1 MTPEISVVVPV
12 YKGVRFLR
20 EALESVKAQTFA
32 DWECLCV
39 DDGSKDGSGALLDE
53 IAAGEPRIRV
63 FHRENGGTSVARNF
77 ALSQVRGKYVA
88 FLDEDDVY
96 HPKMLEALHAAAERT
111 GADVVGCEFLK
122 FDENAHPAWTEEPPD
137 ESRWQVAGSERLKDW
152 ISRYYD
158 GVPFEVWRNLYRREL
173 AVGHEFPPGV
183 RVEQDLYWHYTLL
196 PRVGKYVRIPWTGYA
211 WRASSIGGFLHPD
224 PESLISLPKSDLAI
238 VRATKG
244 LALSPAQELEF
255 KLRMS
260 KFLDWCVFRHLHNG
274 QPLGRTDARRLRD
287 AMAAL
292 AREGVGLDHVLR
304 GHKRLLWRLFML
316 TGCVGWVRSWKKGAV
331 T

>member
-1 MTPEISVVVPV
+1 MTPEISIIIPV

-53 IAAGEPRIRV
+53 LAVGEPRIRV

-77 ALSQVRGKYVA
+77 ALSQVRGRYVA

-96 HPKMLEALHAAAERT
+96 HPRLLETLHGAAVRT
-111 GADVVGCEFLK
+111 GADVVGCEFQK

-137 ESRWQVAGSERLKDW
+137 EARWQVADRERLRDW
-152 ISRYYD
+152 VSRYYD
-158 GVPFEVWRNLYRREL
+158 GVPFEVWRNLYRRETI
-173 AVGHEFPPGV
+173 AGHEFPRGV

-196 PRVGKYVRIPWTGYA
+196 PKVGSYVRIPWTGYA

-224 PESLISLPKSDLAI
+224 PESLISLPQTDLAI
-238 VRATKG
+238 VRATRE
-244 LALSPAQELEF
+244 LELSPEQEKAF

-274 QPLGRTDARRLRD
+274 QPLTREEALRLRD
-287 AMAAL
+287 AMTAL
-292 AREGVGLDHVLR
+292 AHEGVGLGHALR
-304 GHKRLLWRLFML
+304 GRKRLGWWLFML
-316 TGCVGWVRSWKKGAV
+316 TGRVGWVRSWKRGSA